1 MKQLILFLLLGTCN
15 TLFAQHTKLI
25 QEAMNNYD
33 YEKAIMLIDK
43 EQPTTELLFQ
53 KGKALKS
60 LGRNAEALHTFRQ
73 IIAGDSLNQ
82 RAFIE
87 AAECCKQSAKYQDA
101 LKYYQKAIDIHPD
114 NKYVRIQYI
123 SLLCNLQQYEEAF
136 GESSVLAETDSSAVI
151 LHLQAQSLEGR
162 TGFLDAALGCYH
174 VIQDK
179 YPDDYLAAANL
190 GQIYNA
196 MQFYEYAIEAT
207 EKYREADTT
216 NVVVNRQ
223 NAQAYCLSGD
233 YPMAI
238 KRYEYLVGQRD
249 SSFHTYYYLGVS
261 YYATEKFYEAH
272 DMLEIARKYDP
283 ENVNLLYYLGRA
295 CAKTSWKK
303 QGIEYLETA
312 IDLSLPKDSAMT
324 RLYKGLR
331 DCCRLGREP
340 AKAIQAAKDQ
350 YKYDKTNHKLL
361 YDIAIDYLFMKDNKN
376 ATHYLEAFLKT
387 RPKDT
392 KETAIEINKKG
403 EVEDNMEYYYRS
415 AMETLKKL
423 KQKAKEEDFFKNGTL
438 SKE

>member
-179 YPDDYLAAANL
+179 YPDDYLAAAKL

-295 CAKTSWKK
+295 CAQPSWKK

-403 EVEDNMEYYYRS
+403 EVEVNMEYYYRS